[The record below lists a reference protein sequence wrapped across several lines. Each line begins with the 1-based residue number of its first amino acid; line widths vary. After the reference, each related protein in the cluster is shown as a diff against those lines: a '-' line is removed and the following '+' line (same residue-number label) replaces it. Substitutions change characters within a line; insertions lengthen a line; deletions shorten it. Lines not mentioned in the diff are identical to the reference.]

1 MFSSSNLQKSLG
13 NYKYYKCYKYYKD
26 YNYGDFMTN
35 TTICITK
42 ETKNAL
48 LELGTKG
55 ETYDS
60 IIRKLI
66 KRFAWKKLDDEW
78 NKILANDEFIP
89 LDEL

>member
-1 MFSSSNLQKSLG
+1 MFLISKFQKQTA
-13 NYKYYKCYKYYKD
+13 NYKYYSNYNNYNSYKY
-26 YNYGDFMTN
+26 GDIMAN
-35 TTICITK
+35 TTISITQ
-42 ETKNAL
+42 ETKKAL
-48 LELGTKG
+48 LQLGTKG

-60 IIRKLI
+60 IIKKLI